1 MAPTMP
7 VSALSAGGSR
17 NVIAPCVAL
26 RCPRMRYASVACSPG
41 VATSST
47 QRTEPTCQCSCSKQE
62 LPGIL
67 TACSYLTPEY
77 QLSNNH
83 CPGQFVHSRSG
94 GGREEGWGPLG
105 RPASCSPSPLPPMG
119 DASVPTPLRT
129 SPAFTGRFLEKEG
142 ERSDKT

>member
-83 CPGQFVHSRSG
+83 LEWFFRVEMKGY
-94 GGREEGWGPLG
+94 L
-105 RPASCSPSPLPPMG
+105 ASS
-119 DASVPTPLRT
+119 
-129 SPAFTGRFLEKEG
+129 
-142 ERSDKT
+142 